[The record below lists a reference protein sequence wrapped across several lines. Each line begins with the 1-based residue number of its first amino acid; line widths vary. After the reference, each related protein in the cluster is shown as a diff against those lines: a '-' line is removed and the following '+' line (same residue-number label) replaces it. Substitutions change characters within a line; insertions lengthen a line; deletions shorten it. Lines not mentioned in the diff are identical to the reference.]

1 MSERQMALA
10 SRKPQAPTYLA
21 SRPSADWQ
29 DVVVQCSDGPLGR
42 VQSWKNGWVR
52 CTDPFTLGSLV
63 GCVCACVHLGACVHR
78 HVSLCVGVY
87 VGACVHLGA
96 CAPVDLALFTSVYR
110 CVDVVFFLFAP
121 CLRRGCV

>member
-52 CTDPFTLGSLV
+52 CTDPFTLGFLV
-63 GCVCACVHLGACVHR
+63 GCVCAFMCVCAWVCLCALVCVCVLR
-78 HVSLCVGVY
+78 NVPLCVGVY
-87 VGACVHLGA
+87 VGA
-96 CAPVDLALFTSVYR
+96 P
-110 CVDVVFFLFAP
+110 
-121 CLRRGCV
+121 